1 MAASYDLPR
10 LLDLLVK
17 SFNLEEL
24 HTLAFDLGVDY
35 ESLGGA
41 GKEARAREF
50 LLYLNRRGLIPQLVA
65 AARKQRPNV
74 PWHDAYGMPDF
85 FEPPPASDPAPGS
98 ALERAGRN
106 DQLTSEARRPP
117 AAEETPGGPTV
128 FISYSHKDEAW
139 KDRLVTQLGV
149 LQRQGLLDLWDDRRI
164 AAGEDW
170 HGEIRAAM
178 GQATVAVLLISAD
191 FLTSQFIL
199 GEEVPALLQRRDTEG
214 LHIYPIIVRPCA
226 WKAVKWLSRIQVRP
240 KDGRALVR
248 GDRLPDRSRPGRG
261 GGGDRRADGR
271 RLNRPRCRSATDYQS
286 LRGRQ
291 PKQSPMQGGLLRA
304 APRNDCQC
312 RALPPTRHG
321 YSDDA
326 LTAVLRQR
334 RRREHGQT
342 HGLHQ
347 LQPQGPGMG
356 GSPPAAPG
364 PAGKGRTDHPLGR
377 PAD

>member
-1 MAASYDLPR
+1 M
-10 LLDLLVK
+10 
-17 SFNLEEL
+17 

-50 LLYLNRRGLIPQLVA
+50 LLYLDRRGRIPQLVDA
-65 AARKQRPNV
+65 VRKQRPKV
-74 PWHDAYGMPDF
+74 PLARCVRHAGLRRAS
-85 FEPPPASDPAPGS
+85 PASDPAQGTPS
-98 ALERAGRN
+98 KEPAVT
-106 DQLTSEARRPP
+106 TSSPSKPAVP
-117 AAEETPGGPTV
+117 AAAVEAAGGPTV

-139 KDRLVTQLGV
+139 KDRLVVQLGV

-240 KDGRALVR
+240 KDGRAL
-248 GDRLPDRSRPGRG
+248 SG
-261 GGGDRRADGR
+261 G
-271 RLNRPRCRSATDYQS
+271 TDYQIEAD
-286 LRGRQ
+286 L
-291 PKQSPMQGGLLRA
+291 A
-304 APRNDCQC
+304 AVAEIAAD
-312 RALPPTRHG
+312 
-321 YSDDA
+321 
-326 LTAVLRQR
+326 R
-334 RRREHGQT
+334 RRRI
-342 HGLHQ
+342 
-347 LQPQGPGMG
+347 
-356 GSPPAAPG
+356 
-364 PAGKGRTDHPLGR
+364 D
-377 PAD
+377 